1 MINMKMTKEE
11 TKEYTSLTPSG
22 APEYPYGLSI
32 DLDDGSLEKLG
43 ITDLPK
49 VGDEMT
55 ITAKVV
61 VTSTSSYD
69 TQGGDPEKRVCLQ
82 ITDMEVSGAPR
93 ADTASVLYGS

>member
-11 TKEYTSLTPSG
+11 TREYTSPVEAD

-82 ITDMEVSGAPR
+82 ITDMEASSAPR
-93 ADTASVLYGS
+93 VDTASVLYGN

>member
-11 TKEYTSLTPSG
+11 TKEYTDDPSPAD

-32 DLDDGSLEKLG
+32 DLDDGSMEKLG
-43 ITDLPK
+43 ITELPK

-82 ITDMEVSGAPR
+82 ITDMEMSATR
-93 ADTASVLYGS
+93 ADTASVLYGN